1 MKEAASWEASL
12 KEASLLDFPDRRRAG
27 RNIDGLYLRA
37 PSNLK
42 KAASK
47 EAASWEAALKEV
59 ASWEAT
65 LKEVASGALSGCG
78 NCEYKH

>member
-1 MKEAASWEASL
+1 MKEASL

-27 RNIDGLYLRA
+27 RNIDRLYLRA

-47 EAASWEAALKEV
+47 EAALKEAASWEAALKEV
-59 ASWEAT
+59 ASNKAASKEA
-65 LKEVASGALSGCG
+65 ALPLQIVL
-78 NCEYKH
+78 

>member
-27 RNIDGLYLRA
+27 RNVDGLYLRA

-59 ASWEAT
+59 ASNKAASKEA
-65 LKEVASGALSGCG
+65 ALPLQIVL
-78 NCEYKH
+78 